1 MSQTLKYN
9 DALQCTEIAVDA
21 LAQVLFLINN
31 FSKEIS
37 PTDRVKL
44 MLNFNKIENLIKQTR
59 ELEFK

>member
-1 MSQTLKYN
+1 MDQTLKYN

-21 LAQVLFLINN
+21 LAQVLFLVNN

-37 PTDRVKL
+37 SNDKVKI
-44 MLNFNKIENLIKQTR
+44 MLNFNKIESLIKQTR